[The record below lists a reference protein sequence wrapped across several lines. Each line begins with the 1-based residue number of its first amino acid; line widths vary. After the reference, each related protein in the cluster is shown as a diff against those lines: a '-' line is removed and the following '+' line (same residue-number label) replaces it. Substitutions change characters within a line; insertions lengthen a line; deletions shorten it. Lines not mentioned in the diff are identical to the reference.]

1 MLPRRFGFLGVLATL
16 LLVLLA
22 GGVGFALGAATNGP
36 PGVHYGYWPAWGFGF
51 GYFGLLF
58 PILFFVLIFSAIRG
72 VGRGWDG
79 HDGGRSGRGYSG
91 RPWQGDV
98 PPTVAEWH
106 RHLHEEGSTQRGQG
120 QAQAGGPFGGA
131 PVGGAPSGGAPGG
144 PGPGTTGPGA
154 TGPGSTGSGQRT
166 F

>member
-1 MLPRRFGFLGVLATL
+1 MFSRRFGFLGVLATL
-16 LLVLLA
+16 LLVLIA
-22 GGVGFALGAATNGP
+22 GGIGFALGAATNGT

-51 GYFGLLF
+51 GFFGLLF

-79 HDGGRSGRGYSG
+79 HDGGRWGRGYYG

-98 PPTVAEWH
+98 PPAVAEWH
-106 RHLHEEGSTQRGQG
+106 RHLHEEGSTQGREGQP
-120 QAQAGGPFGGA
+120 QAGG
-131 PVGGAPSGGAPGG
+131 PSGGAPGG
-144 PGPGTTGPGA
+144 GAPGGGAPGGGAPGGAGSGTSGPGN
-154 TGPGSTGSGQRT
+154 TGSGQTT